1 MDTKKAPQKKEL
13 ILLVTVIEAILLGI
27 AFLWCFLAKI
37 NPFNQFFIDF
47 SNMLYGAA
55 GAFVLLGTNYF
66 SLSFLSEHFDF
77 FRRLKEVYGELSVI
91 AVNIDIPS
99 ALYLAVISGFT
110 EEFFFRGLLQ
120 QEYGI
125 ILASVL
131 FGLFHI
137 ANAKTL
143 VYGIYAG
150 TVGFYLGWL
159 FIFTGNLLVPVL
171 VHILNN
177 YFAFLH
183 MKKYYQENL
192 IKEST

>member
-1 MDTKKAPQKKEL
+1 MDTKKVPAKKEL
-13 ILLVTVIEAILLGI
+13 ILIVTVIEGILLGI

-37 NPFNQFFIDF
+37 NPFNQLFIDF
-47 SNMLYGAA
+47 SNILYGAA
-55 GAFVLLGTNYF
+55 GAFVLLSANYF
-66 SLSFLSEHFDF
+66 ALSVLSKYIDF
-77 FRRLKEVYGELSVI
+77 FGRLKIIYGELSVI
-91 AVNIDIPS
+91 AANIDMPS
-99 ALYLAVISGFT
+99 ALYLAIISGFT

-150 TVGFYLGWL
+150 AVGFFLGWL

-183 MKKYYQENL
+183 MKKYYRENML
-192 IKEST
+192 D